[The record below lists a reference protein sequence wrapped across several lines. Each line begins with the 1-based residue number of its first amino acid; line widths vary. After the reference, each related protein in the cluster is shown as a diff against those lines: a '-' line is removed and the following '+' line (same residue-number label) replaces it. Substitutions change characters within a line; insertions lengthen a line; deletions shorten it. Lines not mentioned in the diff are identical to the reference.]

1 VNGSNGNNQHSIE
14 APSAG
19 PDTEDTALPASELSK
34 DGSPS
39 ETATIATRGG
49 QKKRNVE
56 QKQIVIMAAGGII
69 VAILAFVLVSVPRMQ
84 RTPKPKSPASSQND
98 ASSGAGAASGS
109 SSVLVTE
116 SGAVRGTGDHNEQLR
131 EQDVQRTAAPSR
143 AKTNPVRAAAAQEPT
158 PGTTLGTIPPFDS
171 DHDWQAPPYNP
182 TSPNGIETP
191 DSLKSERDLLEK
203 PSMVFVHSPASVNSA
218 SRAEHT
224 QPTVGL
230 GLSTGTRLRARLET
244 VATSAVKLPA
254 IAIIE
259 YNYERNGQIL
269 IPAGAKALGRVEQA
283 DRTGF
288 MSIRFDTLLM
298 PNGTEVPFDAVA
310 TDLRLAPLRGKV
322 QGKNT
327 GKSILARSLSGV
339 GEAGALFAGR
349 GSLNQPFSEQDLIR
363 ERVATNIGEES
374 DREVNHLAIAEHIVV
389 SVPAGTPIYV
399 VLQQTTKQAMPTPS
413 TVSSAAANAQNQELM
428 QLFQKQL
435 SGPPVSAGHT
445 EQ

>member
-1 VNGSNGNNQHSIE
+1 MNGSNGNNLPIE
-14 APSAG
+14 VQSTG
-19 PDTEDTALPASELSK
+19 PDTGPDTIDSALPASGLSK
-34 DGSPS
+34 DESPS
-39 ETATIATRGG
+39 EIATRSG

-56 QKQIVIMAAGGII
+56 QKQIVIMAAGGIV
-69 VAILAFVLVSVPRMQ
+69 VAILAFVLVSVPHKQ
-84 RTPKPKSPASSQND
+84 RTPKPKSPPISQND
-98 ASSGAGAASGS
+98 ASSGAGAASGR
-109 SSVLVTE
+109 SSVPVTE
-116 SGAVRGTGDHNEQLR
+116 SAAVHGTGDHNEQLR
-131 EQDVQRTAAPSR
+131 EQDVQRTAAQSQ
-143 AKTNPVRAAAAQEPT
+143 AKTSPLRAQEPP

-171 DHDWQAPPYNP
+171 DHDWQAPPYKPN
-182 TSPNGIETP
+182 SPNSIETP

-203 PSMVFVHSPASVNSA
+203 PSLVFVHNSA
-218 SRAEHT
+218 SANSGSRADHT
-224 QPTVGL
+224 MPTVGL
-230 GLSTGTRLRARLET
+230 GLPTGTRLRARLET

-259 YNYERNGQIL
+259 YNYERNGRLL

-298 PNGTEVPFDAVA
+298 PDGTEVSFDAVA
-310 TDLRLAPLRGKV
+310 TDMRLAPLRGKV

-339 GEAGALFAGR
+339 GQAGALFAGR

-374 DREVNHLAIAEHIVV
+374 DRDVTHLAIAEHIVV

-399 VLQQTTKQAMPTPS
+399 VLQQTTKQPVPTS
-413 TVSSAAANAQNQELM
+413 TVSSAGANPQNQELM
-428 QLFQKQL
+428 QLLQKQL
-435 SGPPVSAGHT
+435 AAQPVSGAHT

>member
-1 VNGSNGNNQHSIE
+1 
-14 APSAG
+14 
-19 PDTEDTALPASELSK
+19 
-34 DGSPS
+34 
-39 ETATIATRGG
+39 
-49 QKKRNVE
+49 
-56 QKQIVIMAAGGII
+56 
-69 VAILAFVLVSVPRMQ
+69 
-84 RTPKPKSPASSQND
+84 
-98 ASSGAGAASGS
+98 
-109 SSVLVTE
+109 
-116 SGAVRGTGDHNEQLR
+116 
-131 EQDVQRTAAPSR
+131 
-143 AKTNPVRAAAAQEPT
+143 
-158 PGTTLGTIPPFDS
+158 LGTIPPFDT

-182 TSPNGIETP
+182 NSPNGIETP

-203 PSMVFVHSPASVNSA
+203 PSLVFVHNSA
-218 SRAEHT
+218 SANSASHAEHT
-224 QPTVGL
+224 LPTVGL
-230 GLSTGTRLRARLET
+230 GLPTGTRLRARLET

-259 YNYERNGQIL
+259 YNYERNGQII
-269 IPAGAKALGRVEQA
+269 IPAGAKALGRLEQA

-288 MSIRFDTLLM
+288 ISIRFDTLLM
-298 PNGTEVPFDAVA
+298 PNGSEVPFDAVA

-327 GKSILARSLSGV
+327 GKNILARSLSGV

-399 VLQQTTKQAMPTPS
+399 VLQQTTKQALPTPS
-413 TVSSAAANAQNQELM
+413 TVSSSGVNAQNQELM
-428 QLFQKQL
+428 QLLQKQL
-435 SGPPVSAGHT
+435 AGPPVSAGHT